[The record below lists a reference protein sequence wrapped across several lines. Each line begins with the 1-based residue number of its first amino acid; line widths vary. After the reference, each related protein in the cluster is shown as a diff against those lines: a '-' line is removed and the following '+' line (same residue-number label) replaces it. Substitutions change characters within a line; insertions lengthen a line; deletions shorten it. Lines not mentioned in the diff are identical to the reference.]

1 MALLRASGRPA
12 DLSGVKS
19 KPRRR
24 GRGRSAPA
32 LALLCLLVTA
42 CSAFSGGGP
51 KTPTRRAFADGP
63 SSDDGE
69 VVGRWLLAE
78 LLVPGG
84 SAAGASRARQR
95 LDGLKK
101 EERGGMMA
109 AFSLGLD
116 DLAHGR
122 LKVAPAHFVAA
133 VTSASQRPDDP
144 IAPLLAWVS
153 ASQLMAL
160 APAVP
165 EAWAGQRAAVERI
178 LREPGAIGWRARSE
192 LVDWWSHAALRQ
204 AEPNA
209 IDRAAEFYGC
219 ARTLR
224 LAGPFGRNVP
234 SDQRRSFAA
243 EQPGPWPAAW
253 PAGDHDAFAPRQVA
267 VERKGC
273 VSRPDEPVREGV
285 YYAETYL
292 DAPAER
298 EAIVAVQGAHA
309 LWVDDRLVLTRDTRV
324 WGVWPKFG
332 ARLRLGPGRHRVLAR
347 MGDPETSIRVLR
359 PDGRPSDLKVG
370 VEPGGAYGTS
380 EAEPVGDPNVL
391 GRYLDAGRLRAPGD
405 EVEAFLAAY
414 LANLEGQADVA
425 SVLVEPLVA
434 DRAKATGLGLATAA
448 NYAEKDPIYP
458 PNVARDQAKLLREKA
473 AERDPKLW
481 WPRLWL
487 AAEAADRGLSE
498 VTADLEALSRE
509 FPEVPEV
516 GRGLVASY
524 GRLGWKGERVR
535 AAQGMVERF
544 PNDRATLEVA
554 VGVYEELGD
563 HAKADALATRL
574 RQLYPDSEIELDRA
588 LARRDYAAAEAELRR
603 LGARRPE
610 RKDLAER
617 LLELRQRAGERVD
630 PLEAIGLALRRNPRD
645 PAARLAQADA
655 RYAAGDRSALR
666 SALASS
672 LERGLPTDELRSAL
686 ELVEGMTALEPYRL
700 DGRKLVREFEASG
713 VVLEGT
719 AARLLDY
726 AVLWIK
732 TDGSARMLEHE
743 LIRVQSQEAIGT
755 LTEQQVPRGALVLHL
770 RVLKKDGR
778 VFEPEQVEGKPT
790 VTMPYLEV
798 GDYLEIERILPFRS
812 DGEGGKRYLS
822 PQWFFRE
829 ADVAYW
835 RSEFLVIAPKE
846 RPLVVETRGPVPPP
860 TRGEAGG
867 RLELRRWRVDLSP
880 AAPVERGSVPV
891 TEFLPSV
898 TVGWGVTVE
907 GQLERAR
914 ESVGDELPRDPR
926 LVRLARTIVAGVPEN
941 DARERARRLYR
952 WVLANIED
960 NDQEAD
966 GRRVVTGKSGRR
978 GAGFLYLARALGLP
992 IEVAAVRNRLTPPDQ
1007 GPIAEALGFQNVAIR
1022 LGVGASGP
1030 ACPPPAGA
1038 CAPLWF
1044 TVGDRH
1050 APFGYLPAELRGQP
1064 AVRLDAKLTRE
1075 TSPAGG
1081 SPDGIVYEGEIEL
1094 RGDGSASIV
1103 VDQRFVGLMGIRLRG
1118 ELEKTPEPR
1127 LADMVEGNLVARAL
1141 PGSRLQSLKVED
1153 REDVDRPL
1161 TLKMRIEVPNFARK
1175 RGQVLLFKAPF
1186 MMLVGP
1192 RMASLESRLTP
1203 MLLPEATHTEVRLK
1217 LRLPPGARLE
1227 GDVGPAE
1234 ARDGERVAASR
1245 DSLAPGLISVDRM
1258 LDVPAGRVPVADYG
1272 RFRRFANDADELA
1285 LREYAVRLP

>member
-1 MALLRASGRPA
+1 MAYLRAPGRA
-12 DLSGVKS
+12 EGLKGVKGGEA
-19 KPRRR
+19 RRR
-24 GRGRSAPA
+24 GAWRAPLA
-32 LALLCLLVTA
+32 LAFVCLFGAA
-42 CSAFSGGGP
+42 CSVFSGPGP
-51 KTPTRRAFADGP
+51 KSPTRRAFEDGP
-63 SSDDGE
+63 SSGDAE
-69 VVGRWLLAE
+69 TVGRWLLAE
-78 LLVPGG
+78 LLAPGG
-84 SAAGASRARQR
+84 TAAGAARARQR
-95 LDGLKK
+95 LERVAK
-101 EERGGMMA
+101 EGGKAPMLA
-109 AFSLGLD
+109 SFARGLD
-116 DLAHGR
+116 DTSHGR
-122 LKVAPAHFVAA
+122 FKGAPAHFVAA
-133 VTSASQRPDDP
+133 IEAARGREGDP
-144 IAPLLAWVS
+144 MAPLVAWVS
-153 ASQLMAL
+153 ANHLIAL
-160 APAVP
+160 APALP
-165 EAWAGQRAAVERI
+165 ESWAKLRPAVEAI

-192 LVDWWSHAALRQ
+192 LVDWWSGGAARQ

-209 IDRAAEFYGC
+209 LERTAEFYGC
-219 ARTLR
+219 ARALR

-243 EQPGPWPAAW
+243 ERPGPWPAAW
-253 PAGDHDAFAPRQVA
+253 EPGKHDAFPPRQIA
-267 VERKGC
+267 VERQGC
-273 VSRPDEPVREGV
+273 VVHADEPVREGTF
-285 YYAETYL
+285 YAEAYL
-292 DAPAER
+292 DAPGER
-298 EAIVAVQGAHA
+298 EIIVAVQGAHA
-309 LWVDDRLVLTRDTRV
+309 IWVDDRLVLERDMRV

-332 ARLRLGPGRHRVLAR
+332 ARLRVGPGRHRLLAR
-347 MGDPETSIRVLR
+347 VADPETSARVLR
-359 PDGRPSDLKVG
+359 PDGRPSDVKVG
-370 VEPGGAYGTS
+370 VEAGGAYGTS
-380 EAEPVGDPNVL
+380 AVEPAGDPNVL
-391 GRYLDAGRLRAPGD
+391 GRYLAGGRLRAPGD

-414 LANLEGQADVA
+414 VANLEGQADVA
-425 SVLVEPLVA
+425 SVLLEPLA
-434 DRAKATGLGLATAA
+434 SDRAKATGLALASAA

-458 PNVARDQAKLLREKA
+458 PNAARDLAKLLRERA

-498 VTADLEALSRE
+498 VTAALEALGRE

-516 GRGLVASY
+516 GRGLIASY

-535 AAQGMVERF
+535 AAQALVERF
-544 PNDRATLEVA
+544 PGDRATLELA
-554 VGVYEELGD
+554 VGVYEELGE
-563 HAKADALATRL
+563 HAKADALAARL
-574 RQLYPDSEIELDRA
+574 RALYPDSEIEFDRA
-588 LARRDYAAAEAELRR
+588 LARRDYAAAAAELKR

-610 RKDLAER
+610 RKDFAER
-617 LLELRQRAGERVD
+617 VLDLRRRAGEHVD
-630 PLEAIGLALRRNPRD
+630 PLEAIGLLLRRNPRD
-645 PAARLAQADA
+645 PAARFAQADA

-666 SALASS
+666 SALATA
-672 LERGLPTDELRSAL
+672 LERGLPTDELRAAL

-713 VVLEGT
+713 VALEGT

-732 TDGSARMLEHE
+732 PDGSARMLEHE
-743 LIRVQSQEAIGT
+743 LIRVQSQEAIGS
-755 LTEQQVPRGALVLHL
+755 LTEQQVPRGALQLHL

-835 RSEFLVIAPKE
+835 RSEFVVISPKE

-860 TRGEAGG
+860 ALSEGGG
-867 RLELRRWRVDLSP
+867 RLVVRRWRVDQSP
-880 AAPVERGSVPV
+880 AAPVERNSVPV
-891 TEFLPSV
+891 AEFLPSV

-926 LVRLARTIVAGVPEN
+926 LERLARTIVAGAPEG

-952 WVLANIED
+952 WVLANVED

-966 GRRVVTGKSGRR
+966 GRRVVMGKSGRR

-992 IEVAAVRNRLTPPDQ
+992 IEVAAVRNRLAPPDQ
-1007 GPIAEALGFQNVAIR
+1007 GPIAEALGFQNVAVR
-1022 LGVGASGP
+1022 LE
-1030 ACPPPAGA
+1030 A
-1038 CAPLWF
+1038 CAKGQPAPCAPIWF

-1064 AVRLDAKLTRE
+1064 AVRLDDRLTRD
-1075 TSPAGG
+1075 TTPAGG
-1081 SPDGIVYEGEIEL
+1081 APDGIVYEGEVEL
-1094 RGDGSASIV
+1094 RADGSASIA

-1127 LADMVEGNLVARAL
+1127 LVDVVEGNLVARAL

-1153 REDVDRPL
+1153 RDDLDRPL

-1192 RMASLESRLTP
+1192 RMASLETRQTP
-1203 MLLPEATHTEVRLK
+1203 LLLPEATHTEVRLRV
-1217 LRLPPGARLE
+1217 RLPEGSRLE

-1234 ARDGERVAASR
+1234 ARDGERVAQSR
-1245 DSLAPGLISVDRM
+1245 DALGPGAIGVDRR
-1258 LDVPAGRVPVADYG
+1258 LDVPAGRVPVADYA
-1272 RFRRFANDADELA
+1272 RFRAFATDADELA
-1285 LREYAVRLP
+1285 LREFAVRLP